1 MDLGTSERFE
11 SNTEHISLFL
21 DMNLKAMP
29 SVIDKQTII
38 IPHGKKKINC
48 LQEQIVMLIVRA
60 INNCSYSFIGR
71 DQNPNNN
78 MLVMVRKISE

>member
-1 MDLGTSERFE
+1 MEVDLGTSERFE

-38 IPHGKKKINC
+38 IPHGKKISLIIPHGKKKINC
-48 LQEQIVMLIVRA
+48 LQ
-60 INNCSYSFIGR
+60 
-71 DQNPNNN
+71 
-78 MLVMVRKISE
+78 

>member
-1 MDLGTSERFE
+1 MEVDLDTSERIE

-38 IPHGKKKINC
+38 VPHGKKKINC
-48 LQEQIVMLIVRA
+48 MQEQIVMLNVRA
-60 INNCSYSFIGR
+60 IDNC
-71 DQNPNNN
+71 
-78 MLVMVRKISE
+78 